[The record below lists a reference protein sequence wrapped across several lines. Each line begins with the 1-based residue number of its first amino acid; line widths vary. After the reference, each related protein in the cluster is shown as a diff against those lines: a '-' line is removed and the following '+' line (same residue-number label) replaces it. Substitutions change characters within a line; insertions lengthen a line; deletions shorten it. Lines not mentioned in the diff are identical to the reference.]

1 MGRDNLGGD
10 DYTSKRKG
18 GLRDFDGYDNVDY
31 NKDMLHKM
39 KDFIRCAKE
48 ETFRKWI

>member
-1 MGRDNLGGD
+1 MGRDHLGGD

-31 NKDMLHKM
+31 NKDKNG
-39 KDFIRCAKE
+39 
-48 ETFRKWI
+48 